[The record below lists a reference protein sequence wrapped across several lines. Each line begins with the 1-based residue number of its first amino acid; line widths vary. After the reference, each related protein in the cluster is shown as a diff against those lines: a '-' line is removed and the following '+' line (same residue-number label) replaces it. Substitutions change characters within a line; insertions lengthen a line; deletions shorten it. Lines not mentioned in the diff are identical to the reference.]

1 MRDCQCLQDVSK
13 TFDPPYGGHL
23 KNGYFNL
30 FLIFSDFGGDLGGGV
45 AGNLAERGE
54 YSNKIVPPPPKK
66 KCEEGGREKDT
77 KSLSEPKANSEER
90 QQRTYV

>member
-1 MRDCQCLQDVSK
+1 MDILI
-13 TFDPPYGGHL
+13 F
-23 KNGYFNL
+23 

-45 AGNLAERGE
+45 AGNLGERGGGGNIQLKQ
-54 YSNKIVPPPPKK
+54 SPPPQKK
-66 KCEEGGREKDT
+66 SEEGGRVKDT